1 MIFLLAA
8 LLWQNDWNTAFAQAK
23 QQHKL
28 VLVEYVP
35 APCPKCLDV
44 EHLADKDPA
53 LKAALSSYVLLRV
66 RSAPPGY
73 VVFDAGRRERMRI
86 RETNGVLQADDWHFS
101 AQSFAE
107 PIEGIAAS
115 MPAFVQA
122 SELIDAKREL
132 EANVLLAT
140 TYHRLKMTEH
150 ARAAFAEVEKIA
162 QRQGNAAMA
171 QSAKVQ
177 SAYTYVTDGRA
188 AHAVELLKPLA
199 KTPVNRDVE
208 ALTWLTLG
216 HAYEAATDKKQAVDA
231 FRRAQSLSPSES
243 RTYKEAGAALKR
255 LE

>member
-8 LLWQNDWNTAFAQAK
+8 LLWQSDWNTALAQAR

-28 VLVEYVP
+28 VLVEYVQP
-35 APCPKCLDV
+35 PCPKCFNV
-44 EHLADKDPA
+44 EHAADTDPA
-53 LKAALSSYVLLRV
+53 LKAALSNFVLLRV
-66 RSAPPGY
+66 RSAPTGF
-73 VVFDAGRRERMRI
+73 VVFDAGRHERMRI
-86 RETNGVLQADDWHFS
+86 RETDGVLHAADWHFS

-150 ARAAFAEVEKIA
+150 ARAAFAEVGKLA

-171 QSAKVQ
+171 QSAAVQ
-177 SAYTYVTDGRA
+177 
-188 AHAVELLKPLA
+188 
-199 KTPVNRDVE
+199 
-208 ALTWLTLG
+208 
-216 HAYEAATDKKQAVDA
+216 
-231 FRRAQSLSPSES
+231 
-243 RTYKEAGAALKR
+243 
-255 LE
+255 